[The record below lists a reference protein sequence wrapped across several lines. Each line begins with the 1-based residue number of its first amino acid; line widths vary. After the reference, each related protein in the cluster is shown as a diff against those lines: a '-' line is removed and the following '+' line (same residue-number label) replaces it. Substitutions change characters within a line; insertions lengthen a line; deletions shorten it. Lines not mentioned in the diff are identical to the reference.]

1 MFGPLRNLDY
11 AFHKLDHCKQAFGLP
26 RALKV
31 ARSMLRAEKQ
41 RRGGLAVLPLSP
53 PFWIREGTTDLWTFE
68 EVFFRQVYRC
78 DVAQPS
84 VIVDL
89 GAHIG
94 CATRYFADRYPGATI
109 IAVEPSPD
117 SFALLVRNTESYKH
131 VHCIQAAIWGCD
143 QVVAIA
149 DRHDNPTQIAV
160 ESDGGLNVSAISLP
174 RLLSDFGID
183 RVDILKMDIE
193 GSERSLFT
201 ANTEWLSKV
210 SVLLI
215 EMHDRTWNGC
225 SRAVWSAVLQS
236 PRFTM
241 ETRDGNVS
249 AFDFR

>member
-11 AFHKLDHCKQAFGLP
+11 AFHKIDHCKQAFGRS
-26 RALKV
+26 RAFGV
-31 ARSMLRAEKQ
+31 ARSILRAEKQ
-41 RRGGLAVLPLSP
+41 PRGRVTDLPLNP

-68 EVFFRQVYRC
+68 EVFFRHVYRC
-78 DVAQPS
+78 DVEQPS

-109 IAVEPSPD
+109 VAVEPSPD
-117 SFALLVRNTESYKH
+117 SFALLTRNTEGYKH
-131 VHCIQAAIWGCD
+131 VHCVHAAIWGCD
-143 QVVAIA
+143 QEVAIA
-149 DRHDNPTQIAV
+149 DRHGNPTRITV
-160 ESDGGLNVSAISLP
+160 ESDGDLRVPAISLS
-174 RLLSDFGID
+174 RLLSDFGLD

-210 SVLLI
+210 GVLLI
-215 EMHDRTWNGC
+215 EMHDRMWNGC

-236 PRFTM
+236 PRFMM

>member
-1 MFGPLRNLDY
+1 MFGSLRTLDY
-11 AFHKLDHCKQAFGLP
+11 AFHKLDQCRQAFGP
-26 RALKV
+26 SRAFSA
-31 ARSMLRAEKQ
+31 ARSILRAEKQ
-41 RRGGLAVLPLSP
+41 QRGQQTALPLSP
-53 PFWIREGTTDLWTFE
+53 PFWIRAGTTDLWTFE
-68 EVFFRQVYRC
+68 EVFFRHVYRY
-78 DVAQPS
+78 DVEQPS

-94 CATRYFADRYPGATI
+94 CATRYFAERYPDATI
-109 IAVEPSPD
+109 VAVEPSPD

-131 VHCIQAAIWGCD
+131 VHCVQAAIWGCD

-149 DRHDNPTQIAV
+149 DRYSNPTRISV
-160 ESDGGLNVSAISLP
+160 ESDGDVKVRAISLP
-174 RLLSDFGID
+174 RLLADFGLD

-193 GSERSLFT
+193 GSERSLFA
-201 ANTEWLSKV
+201 ANTEWLSKIG
-210 SVLLI
+210 VLLI
-215 EMHDRTWNGC
+215 EIHDRMWNGC